1 MRHEMRKKIHKFN
14 IRKWIIKLFKEL
26 IEHLLK
32 EHIALSKIVSNDG
45 IPRTNNTSIILS
57 RRLKLIKCLIHRLL
71 HALKV
76 KTVHISDCVM
86 RP

>member
-45 IPRTNNTSIILS
+45 IPRTNNTPNNTVAPFKTNEMFNTPVITC
-57 RRLKLIKCLIHRLL
+57 LK
-71 HALKV
+71 
-76 KTVHISDCVM
+76 S
-86 RP
+86 